1 MVVIGSDGRTI
12 FVCVAFIISR
22 DIVVDVGDY

>member
-1 MVVIGSDGRTI
+1 MVVIGSDGWMI
-12 FVCVAFIISR
+12 FVCVVFIISR